1 MNRGG
6 RGENTFWQGWMARA
20 SHHRPGCDW
29 CARATMAAVVGAFPA
44 LGSTA
49 CSELGEGSREKIS
62 VAPAQG

>member
-6 RGENTFWQGWMARA
+6 RGEKTFWQGWMARA
-20 SHHRPGCDW
+20 SHRRPGCDW
-29 CARATMAAVVGAFPA
+29 RARATMAAVVGGKA